1 MRDWLPQETLLRQ
14 KLIRLI
20 EHHYQLYG
28 FQPIDTP
35 VMENIEVLQGKGG
48 GDNEKLMFGINRRGD
63 DFSQTV
69 EEGISSGELNA
80 LFALQL
86 MRLKQRLKEIENL
99 DNTDIFNVKK
109 GREILFELAKARTRK
124 DLEEKILN
132 DLKEIE
138 FEENQKNLIAEAEK
152 QIKVFENLGLR
163 FDLTV
168 PLARYYANHS
178 NELPKPFRCYHI
190 GPVWRA
196 DRPQKGRFR
205 EFYQCDIDI
214 IGGTSDAYEVEL
226 LLATDRVLKE
236 LNVGNFKIRISDKRL
251 LPDLLT
257 GMGVEASKV
266 AGVAGAL
273 DKLDKQPK
281 EEVWK
286 EIEALGHS
294 LEVLNKVDGFL
305 KNALNKQVDPVHF
318 KIGQAE
324 KLWLNIESIRQ
335 RVHAVNPEANVVFDP
350 LLVRG
355 FDYYT
360 GPVFEINVE
369 SKDFTFSIGGGGRY
383 DGLIEKLGGPKGTP
397 AVGISLGFERILM
410 ILMEKAKGTDQ
421 IHSPRIFIANN
432 SQPEKDIL
440 ALAEQLRSEGIQ
452 VEASLEGNKK
462 LGQQLE
468 AAQKN
473 GIEYAITK
481 FTPGTKS
488 YTVRKLSTRDD
499 REMPLAELYDIMKRL
514 SEEIED

>member
-20 EHHYQLYG
+20 ESHYQLYG

-48 GDNEKLMFGINRRGD
+48 GENEKLMFEVMKRDEKIKN
-63 DFSQTV
+63 DFSNAAEELLTKFIQEKHKRNLSDDDVVGVGYEVKFFTNGTMEETETFNAAGRKLV
-69 EEGISSGELNA
+69 EDFS
-80 LFALQL
+80 
-86 MRLKQRLKEIENL
+86 
-99 DNTDIFNVKK
+99 D
-109 GREILFELAKARTRK
+109 
-124 DLEEKILN
+124 
-132 DLKEIE
+132 DLK
-138 FEENQKNLIAEAEK
+138 KNIPD
-152 QIKVFENLGLR
+152 LGLR

-168 PLARYYANHS
+168 PLARYYANHVNDLS
-178 NELPKPFRCYHI
+178 KPFRCYHI

-214 IGGTSDAYEVEL
+214 IGGASDSYEVEL

-236 LNVGNFKIRISDKRL
+236 LNVGKFKIRISDKRL

-257 GMGVEASKV
+257 GFGVEASKV

-294 LEVLNKVDGFL
+294 LEVLNKIDGFL

-318 KIGQAE
+318 KIGEAE

-335 RVHAVNPEANVVFDP
+335 RVHAVNPDANVVFDP

-397 AVGISLGFERILM
+397 AVGISLGFERILL
-410 ILMEKAKGTDQ
+410 ILMEQTKSAARG
-421 IHSPRIFIANN
+421 HASRVFIVNN
-432 SQPEKDIL
+432 GQPEKDIL
-440 ALAEQLRSEGIQ
+440 ALAELLRSEGIQ
-452 VEASLEGNKK
+452 VEASLENKK
-462 LGQQLE
+462 IGQQLE
-468 AAQKN
+468 AAQKS
-473 GIEYAITK
+473 GIEYAITEFK
-481 FTPGTKS
+481 PGAKS
-488 YTVRKLSTRDD
+488 FKVRQLSSRQDK
-499 REMPLAELYDIMKRL
+499 EIPLAELYDIMKRL
-514 SEEIED
+514 SEEIDD

>member
-20 EHHYQLYG
+20 ERHYQLYG

-48 GDNEKLMFGINRRGD
+48 GENEKLMFKVMKRGEELTR
-63 DFSQTV
+63 SSKEV
-69 EEGISSGELNA
+69 EEQQRKIEAARIAQNKLDGGEIDDPSVRRVYETTLNSFYA
-80 LFALQL
+80 D
-86 MRLKQRLKEIENL
+86 M
-99 DNTDIFNVKK
+99 
-109 GREILFELAKARTRK
+109 
-124 DLEEKILN
+124 
-132 DLKEIE
+132 
-138 FEENQKNLIAEAEK
+138 
-152 QIKVFENLGLR
+152 GLR

-168 PLARYYANHS
+168 PLARYYANHA
-178 NELPKPFRCYHI
+178 NELPRPFRCYHI

-214 IGGTSDAYEVEL
+214 VGGSSDAYEVEL

-236 LNVGNFKIRISDKRL
+236 LGVGNFKIRISDKRL

-257 GMGVEASKV
+257 GMGVDASKV
-266 AGVAGAL
+266 AGIAVAI
-273 DKLDKQPK
+273 DKLDKQPY
-281 EEVWK
+281 EQVRK
-286 EIEALGHS
+286 EIEDLGHS
-294 LEVLNKVDGFL
+294 LEVLDKVDGFI
-305 KNALNKQVDPVHF
+305 KNALHKKLEPAHF
-318 KIGQAE
+318 KMGQAE
-324 KLWLNIESIRQ
+324 KLWSEIESIRQ
-335 RVHAVNPEANVVFDP
+335 RVHAVNPQANVVFDP

-369 SKDFTFSIGGGGRY
+369 DKEFTFSIGGGGRY

-410 ILMEKAKGTDQ
+410 LLMEKAKVQ
-421 IHSPRIFIANN
+421 AHSPRVFIVNN
-432 SQPEKDIL
+432 GRPEKEIL

-452 VEASLEGNKK
+452 VEASLENKK

-473 GIEYAITK
+473 GIEYAIVD
-481 FTPGTKS
+481 FQSGGIKS
-488 YTVRKLSTRDD
+488 YKVRRLSTRED
-499 REMPLAELYDIMKRL
+499 REMPLAELYDILKRL
-514 SEEIED
+514 SEGGGD